1 MNSCI
6 IIDGFALWVVMIL
19 FAVLFAGF
27 ICFGNLWL
35 SEARENDR
43 LKRENQKLIQS
54 LEEKVDDSFKSGF
67 ETGLVLGGNG
77 NVQM

>member
-1 MNSCI
+1 MNSYI
-6 IIDGFALWVVMIL
+6 YIDGFALWVVI
-19 FAVLFAGF
+19 VLVAALLAGF

-35 SEARENDR
+35 SEARKNDR
-43 LKRENQKLIQS
+43 LKRENQRLIQS
-54 LEEKVDDSFKSGF
+54 LEEKVDDSFKLGF